1 MGKVLFVDSNLA
13 LLALYS
19 EEFRDEGYEVLVAR
33 NGEEALGKYRENSP
47 QVVVMDPHVPD
58 MDEIE
63 LLRSL
68 FALDNRASVII
79 YEAYPQPED
88 FWTPRVGRPI
98 LKSSDFTELKSKIRE
113 ILSGSG
119 KR

>member
-1 MGKVLFVDSNLA
+1 MESNLA

-68 FALDNRASVII
+68 FALDSRASVII
-79 YEAYPQPED
+79 YEAYPQLED